1 MAPEMIM
8 HQMPDGR
15 ADLYSVGVLF
25 YSILTGGNP
34 FISMSF
40 EEAKEKHLKLNVPP
54 PSKVRPNIPS
64 HLDIIIGKLL
74 SKNPADRYQTASEV
88 LRDIVFLSKNKYN
101 IETAET
107 MTAYLPIEGRLV
119 GRDKERRLVHT
130 LVDGLVQGQK
140 SFVACITGEAG
151 VGKSRL
157 LKDVRYYALLSG
169 CKVVYVNSKLPV
181 DESVQEIANLASLSG
196 TMTEPAII
204 CIDDLSN
211 FAKAR
216 PDVRTLINACTYQI
230 KDGVFLQGLGFLYT
244 NTISDEAI
252 QGDQTAISLGNFSS
266 GEIAEYIETIVKTE
280 GKHIENIVREIMNYT
295 RGNPALVTTYCSK
308 LIEQGF
314 LLDKSGRWGEE
325 LFGNIKIDFK
335 TIDVPEALVNSFL
348 NSLENLSEEEMHILK
363 CLSVLEDKAAESAV
377 FEMMG
382 KPPNFYANLIALE
395 QRHFIVRD
403 VFEKT
408 CEIIDEFARN
418 ALLSVLGEA
427 VVRKWHERIAE
438 YFLSNHRQHNDL
450 DCQRCAE
457 INKHIACCSDIKKA
471 HLAVLR
477 LVKYERRHGFAERAA
492 KRLEKRLSIEN
503 DKMRQYEL
511 SLELGECWLCA
522 GRYDDVIVMRSNKTE
537 LLDDV
542 NFCKLIGLALMEQGK
557 LGKAA
562 KVFRRGVELCGR
574 TKLAEQFVINNY
586 LAKTALLGGKYNDA
600 VKIYERVRTGMKSLA
615 ADDQSVIMAGNELG
629 EAYRLKGKY
638 DIAVKILMDDIKF
651 FERFKQKN
659 IQRYYS
665 IAEAFRI
672 TARYDEAENFYRAAI
687 EAAKERQQ
695 RRMLLRLYN
704 GYASALAASGKMEEA
719 VKEYQSALALG
730 YHAGDMVALATIGL
744 NIGRCYNDI
753 GGIKKAEACLNLT
766 MTFLESEKAEASWVK
781 NQQCPLFLELG
792 DVKRKKGDFEG
803 ALDFL
808 KKALKITENN
818 DSMALYK
825 SWIFITWAKVYKD
838 MGKQDEA
845 IKILR
850 NAEKHLMSDAEKRA
864 YSEMLDGISI

>member
-1 MAPEMIM
+1 
-8 HQMPDGR
+8 
-15 ADLYSVGVLF
+15 
-25 YSILTGGNP
+25 
-34 FISMSF
+34 
-40 EEAKEKHLKLNVPP
+40 
-54 PSKVRPNIPS
+54 
-64 HLDIIIGKLL
+64 
-74 SKNPADRYQTASEV
+74 
-88 LRDIVFLSKNKYN
+88 
-101 IETAET
+101 
-107 MTAYLPIEGRLV
+107 
-119 GRDKERRLVHT
+119 
-130 LVDGLVQGQK
+130 
-140 SFVACITGEAG
+140 
-151 VGKSRL
+151 
-157 LKDVRYYALLSG
+157 
-169 CKVVYVNSKLPV
+169 
-181 DESVQEIANLASLSG
+181 
-196 TMTEPAII
+196 
-204 CIDDLSN
+204 
-211 FAKAR
+211 
-216 PDVRTLINACTYQI
+216 
-230 KDGVFLQGLGFLYT
+230 
-244 NTISDEAI
+244 
-252 QGDQTAISLGNFSS
+252 
-266 GEIAEYIETIVKTE
+266 
-280 GKHIENIVREIMNYT
+280 
-295 RGNPALVTTYCSK
+295 
-308 LIEQGF
+308 
-314 LLDKSGRWGEE
+314 
-325 LFGNIKIDFK
+325 
-335 TIDVPEALVNSFL
+335 
-348 NSLENLSEEEMHILK
+348 
-363 CLSVLEDKAAESAV
+363 
-377 FEMMG
+377 
-382 KPPNFYANLIALE
+382 
-395 QRHFIVRD
+395 
-403 VFEKT
+403 
-408 CEIIDEFARN
+408 
-418 ALLSVLGEA
+418 
-427 VVRKWHERIAE
+427 
-438 YFLSNHRQHNDL
+438 
-450 DCQRCAE
+450 
-457 INKHIACCSDIKKA
+457 
-471 HLAVLR
+471 
-477 LVKYERRHGFAERAA
+477 
-492 KRLEKRLSIEN
+492 
-503 DKMRQYEL
+503 
-511 SLELGECWLCA
+511 
-522 GRYDDVIVMRSNKTE
+522 
-537 LLDDV
+537 
-542 NFCKLIGLALMEQGK
+542 MEQGK